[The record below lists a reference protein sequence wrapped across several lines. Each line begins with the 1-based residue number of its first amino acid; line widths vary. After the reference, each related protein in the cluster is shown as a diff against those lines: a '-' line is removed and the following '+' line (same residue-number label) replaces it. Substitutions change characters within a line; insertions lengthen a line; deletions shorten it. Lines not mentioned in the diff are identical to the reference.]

1 MTVLTE
7 TEATHLI
14 RNAEGRVIGVQAEG
28 RQGTINCKAK
38 RAVLI
43 SSAGIDHNLE
53 MAKDYNRQQY
63 WGLQML
69 EKGYVAPKDTIYN
82 TGDGIRMGLEV
93 GADPCFGR
101 ACVITDE
108 HNIGGT
114 SDYNR
119 PQSLGHEPNR
129 WGSTCLAGN
138 ILVGPRG
145 STSWPAA
152 ST

>member
-53 MAKDYNRQQY
+53 MAKDYNRQQ
-63 WGLQML
+63 
-69 EKGYVAPKDTIYN
+69 
-82 TGDGIRMGLEV
+82 
-93 GADPCFGR
+93 
-101 ACVITDE
+101 
-108 HNIGGT
+108 
-114 SDYNR
+114 
-119 PQSLGHEPNR
+119 
-129 WGSTCLAGN
+129 
-138 ILVGPRG
+138 
-145 STSWPAA
+145 
-152 ST
+152 